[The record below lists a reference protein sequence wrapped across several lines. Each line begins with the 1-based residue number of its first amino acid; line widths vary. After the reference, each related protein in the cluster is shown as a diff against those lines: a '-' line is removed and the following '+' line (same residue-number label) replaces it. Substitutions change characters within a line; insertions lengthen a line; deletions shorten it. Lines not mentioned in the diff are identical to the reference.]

1 MITVQACR
9 RSRLLT
15 WHSVDDDGAVLGGLL
30 LTPLPS
36 YGGVAI
42 YCVRCRALFVWLCS
56 FRRVMYNCF
65 YFLNDKAVLLLSFQ
79 IKKTSSRAVPK
90 FSRIRCESQ
99 NEILYV

>member
-15 WHSVDDDGAVLGGLL
+15 WHIVGDDGAVLSGFL
-30 LTPLPS
+30 LTPLSS

-42 YCVRCRALFVWLCS
+42 CCVRCRALFVWLCS
-56 FRRVMYNCF
+56 FRHVMYNCF
-65 YFLNDKAVLLLSFQ
+65 YFLNDKSSASAIFSN
-79 IKKTSSRAVPK
+79 KKTSSRAVPK